1 MSACRV
7 PITLAYLF
15 TAYVMASVF
24 YMAAT
29 ACMGTPFKDS
39 LSLAQ
44 RQIKQQAAA
53 ARGRIFMYGLLGGA
67 LVLYLT
73 QPFSPRA

>member
-29 ACMGTPFKDS
+29 TCMGTPFKDS
-39 LSLAQ
+39 LTPSQL
-44 RQIKQQAAA
+44 RIKRKAAA
-53 ARGRIFMYGLLGGA
+53 ARGNIFMYGLVGSA
-67 LVLYLT
+67 LLLFVA
-73 QPFSPRA
+73 QPFASPQ

>member
-39 LSLAQ
+39 LSPVQ